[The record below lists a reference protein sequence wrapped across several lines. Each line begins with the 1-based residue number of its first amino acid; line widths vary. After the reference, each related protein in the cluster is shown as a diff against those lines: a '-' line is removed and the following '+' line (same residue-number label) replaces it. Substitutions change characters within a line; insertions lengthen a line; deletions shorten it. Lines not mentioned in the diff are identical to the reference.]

1 MRKICY
7 AIILLAVC
15 LVSCNN
21 TDDLWDEV
29 DDLKNRV
36 TSLETQIKDL
46 NANIEAIRELAKEGA
61 TIISVEEKDGAY
73 KVTMSDGK
81 ILNLVQQTETTNLLP
96 VIGIDEEGY
105 WIVSYNGETPKRV
118 KDTNGNDIKAK
129 GENGVTPKFSVDAE
143 GYWMIQYGSAAAERV
158 KDVNGNDVKATGDAG
173 SGSSTDSFFETV
185 EKRANELYIKLKT
198 GQEMTIP
205 IVSNF
210 SCVIDATGT
219 QSFTAGEVKTFNVTM
234 KGVDNTMITAPSGWK
249 AELSKDELKPDDAT
263 AYILKVT
270 APTAAPSTRAIAD
283 NSKDIAILATS
294 GAYAVIAKMQVE
306 VKFVSDY
313 LAMYLNGETILE
325 TSNIKVNLANYPNH
339 EALEAGEDLFS
350 KINGIT
356 APTILFLSGADEFK
370 ITANTIVSAP
380 VVIISQKEIEQA
392 TFDFSN
398 GKYFTCKE
406 GSLIMNNLK
415 MKAGTQYFFNS
426 FATGATRFTDLIID
440 NCSISNITKAIFFVS
455 TTTVG
460 ITNITIANS
469 KLAFNLKTNDTNI
482 QLFNPSNSPITPTA
496 FKSLTFSNN
505 TLYNAEPARIQI
517 LSSNSTTTDESI
529 TCIIK
534 NNSFINLKGSNSFI
548 KVKKG
553 DITYE
558 KNIFSVFTDN
568 TYTSYFYEVTVDGSV
583 ATEITD
589 NIVYDTKTKWAYA
602 SNASTLKP
610 EPANNNIPK
619 VDSNPFT
626 NADFTNGVFTKD
638 PQYAEYGAK

>member
-61 TIISVEEKDGAY
+61 TITSVEEKDGAY

-143 GYWMIQYGSAAAERV
+143 GYWMIQYGSSAPERV

-173 SGSSTDSFFETV
+173 SGSADSFFETV

-219 QSFTAGEVKTFNVTM
+219 QSFTAGEVKSFDVTM

-270 APTAAPSTRAIAD
+270 APTATPSSRAVAD

-294 GAYAVIAKMQVE
+294 GAYAVIAKIQVE
-306 VKFVSDY
+306 VKLVTDF
-313 LAMYLNGETILE
+313 LTMYLNGETILE
-325 TSNIKVNLANYPNH
+325 TGNIRVNLANYPNH
-339 EALEAGEDLFS
+339 ETLEAGEDLFS
-350 KINGIT
+350 MINGIT

-370 ITANTIVSAP
+370 ISSTTTVSAP
-380 VVIISQKEIEQA
+380 IVIISQKENEQA

-398 GKYFTCKE
+398 AKYFTCKE
-406 GSLIMNNLK
+406 GSLVMNNLK
-415 MKAGTQYFFNS
+415 IKAGAQYLFNS
-426 FATGATRFTDLIID
+426 FATGTTKFTDLIID
-440 NCSISNITKAIFFVS
+440 NCNISNITKSIFFVG

-469 KLAFNLKTNDTNI
+469 KLAFSLKTADANI
-482 QLFNPSNSPITPTA
+482 QMFNPSNSPFTSTA
-496 FKSLTFSNN
+496 FKSFTLSNN
-505 TLYNAEPARIQI
+505 TLYNAEPARIQF

-534 NNSFINLKGSNSFI
+534 NNSFINLKGSNIFI

-589 NIVYDTKTKWAYA
+589 NIVYDTKINWAYA
-602 SNASTLKP
+602 SSASTLKP
-610 EPANNNIPK
+610 ANNVIPR

-626 NADFTNGVFTKD
+626 DSDFVNGVFTKD

>member
-29 DDLKNRV
+29 DDLKSRV

-61 TIISVEEKDGAY
+61 TITSVEEKDGAY

-143 GYWMIQYGSAAAERV
+143 GYWMIQYGSSAPERV

-173 SGSSTDSFFETV
+173 SGSADSFFETV

-234 KGVDNTMITAPSGWK
+234 KGVDNTMIAAPSGWK

-263 AYILKVT
+263 TYILKVT
-270 APTAAPSTRAIAD
+270 APTTTPSARAVAD

-294 GAYAVIAKMQVE
+294 GAYAVIAKIQVE
-306 VKFVSDY
+306 VKLVTDF
-313 LAMYLNGETILE
+313 LTMYLNGETILE
-325 TSNIKVNLANYPNH
+325 TGNIRVNLTNYPNH
-339 EALEAGEDLFS
+339 ETLEAGEDLFS
-350 KINGIT
+350 MISGIT

-370 ITANTIVSAP
+370 ISSTTTVSAP
-380 VVIISQKEIEQA
+380 IVIISQKENEQA
-392 TFDFSN
+392 TFDFLN
-398 GKYFTCKE
+398 AKYFTCKE
-406 GSLIMNNLK
+406 GSLVMNNLK
-415 MKAGTQYFFNS
+415 IKAGAQYLFNS
-426 FATGATRFTDLIID
+426 FATGTTKFTDLIID
-440 NCSISNITKAIFFVS
+440 NCNISNITKSIFFVG

-469 KLAFNLKTNDTNI
+469 KLAFSLKTADANI
-482 QLFNPSNSPITPTA
+482 QMFNPSNSPFTSTA
-496 FKSLTFSNN
+496 FKSFTLSNN
-505 TLYNAEPARIQI
+505 TLYNAEPAKIQF

-534 NNSFINLKGSNSFI
+534 NNSFINLKGSNIFI

-589 NIVYDTKTKWAYA
+589 NIVYDNTKMNWAYA
-602 SNASTLKP
+602 SSASTQK
-610 EPANNNIPK
+610 PANNIIPR

-626 NADFTNGVFTKD
+626 DSDFVNGVFTKD

>member
-61 TIISVEEKDGAY
+61 TITSVEDKDGAY
-73 KVTMSDGK
+73 KVTMSDGT

-118 KDTNGNDIKAK
+118 QDTNGNDIKAK

-143 GYWMIQYGSAAAERV
+143 GYWMIQYGSSAPERV

-173 SGSSTDSFFETV
+173 SGSADSFFETV

-210 SCVIDATGT
+210 SCVIDATDT

-234 KGVDNTMITAPSGWK
+234 KGVDNTMITTPSGWE
-249 AELSKDELKPDDAT
+249 AELSKDESKPDDAT

-270 APTAAPSTRAIAD
+270 APTATPSARAIAD

-294 GAYAVIAKMQVE
+294 GAYAVIAKIQVE
-306 VKFVSDY
+306 VKYVTDY
-313 LAMYLNGETILE
+313 LTMYLNGETILE
-325 TSNIKVNLANYPNH
+325 TGNIRVNLANYPNH
-339 EALEAGEDLFS
+339 ETLEAGEDLFS

-356 APTILFLSGADEFK
+356 TPTILFLSGADDFE
-370 ITANTIVSAP
+370 ISSTTTVSAP
-380 VVIISQKEIEQA
+380 IVIISQKQSEQA

-406 GSLIMNNLK
+406 GSLVMKDLK
-415 MKAGTQYFFNS
+415 IKGGTQYFFNS
-426 FATGATRFTDLIID
+426 FATGSTRFTDLIID
-440 NCSISNITKAIFFVS
+440 NCNISNITKSIFYVS

-469 KLAFNLKTNDTNI
+469 KLAFSLKTADNNI
-482 QLFNPSNSPITPTA
+482 QLFNPNSSPVTSTA
-496 FKSLTFSNN
+496 FKSFTLSNN
-505 TLYNAEPARIQI
+505 TLYNAEPARIQ
-517 LSSNSTTTDESI
+517 LFSSTSTTTDESI
-529 TCIIK
+529 VCIIK
-534 NNSFINLKGSNSFI
+534 NNSFINLKGSNIFI

-568 TYTSYFYEVTVDGSV
+568 TYTSYFYEVTVDESD
-583 ATEITD
+583 ATNISD
-589 NIVYDTKTKWAYA
+589 NIVYDTKTNWAYA

-610 EPANNNIPK
+610 ANNIISK

-626 NADFTNGVFTKD
+626 DSDFINGIFTKD
-638 PQYAEYGAK
+638 PQYADYGAK